1 MEQALHTSRWFGF
14 VCGVFFSVVQEISH
28 NLGVCYMYL
37 KHFNKVTKHSAS
49 LPDRGGAAHC
59 FAGWEV
65 QRILCRERCQRL
77 FLGGKVCLRFR
88 LRAEFC

>member
-49 LPDRGGAAHC
+49 LPDRGSSSLLCWLGSAKGSLQGEVSAFVSGRKSLSLFS
-59 FAGWEV
+59 FA
-65 QRILCRERCQRL
+65 C
-77 FLGGKVCLRFR
+77 
-88 LRAEFC
+88 